1 LVDLD
6 IVGFG
11 EKFFTNLTA
20 MVAKVSQSSQSAIV
34 VRIS

>member
-6 IVGFG
+6 IFGFG

-20 MVAKVSQSSQSAIV
+20 MGAKDSQGLQSVIGK
-34 VRIS
+34 RNP